1 MLKIFLVYIIVC
13 LYIIIEFLIFV
24 KMFNN
29 ICCFFNI
36 DYKNYIFYFEIFR
49 VLLRWIEGIGDG
61 VFDFVVVF
69 LFCFLCC

>member
-1 MLKIFLVYIIVC
+1 MLNKFLVYSIVC

-24 KMFNN
+24 KMFDN

-36 DYKNYIFYFEIFR
+36 DYKNLFFIWGY
-49 VLLRWIEGIGDG
+49 LDRWIEGISDE